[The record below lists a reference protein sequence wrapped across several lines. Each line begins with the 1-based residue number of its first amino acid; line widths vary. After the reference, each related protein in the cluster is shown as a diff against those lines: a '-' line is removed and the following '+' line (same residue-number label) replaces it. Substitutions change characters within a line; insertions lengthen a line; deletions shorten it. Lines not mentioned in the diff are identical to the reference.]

1 MSFFRFQVL
10 VEGPSEDPTQ
20 RVARQMMPFRRMSL
34 TPFKVNIG
42 VEPRVG
48 TLKKAL
54 AKDEIMAK
62 WAATGWA
69 KKLATKAKRASL
81 NDFQRFQVMVARKK
95 KSAIIKKAIK
105 AVKKA

>member
-1 MSFFRFQVL
+1 
-10 VEGPSEDPTQ
+10 
-20 RVARQMMPFRRMSL
+20 MMPFKRMSL

-54 AKDEIMAK
+54 AAEDVMGK

-69 KKLATKAKRASL
+69 KKLAVKAKRATL